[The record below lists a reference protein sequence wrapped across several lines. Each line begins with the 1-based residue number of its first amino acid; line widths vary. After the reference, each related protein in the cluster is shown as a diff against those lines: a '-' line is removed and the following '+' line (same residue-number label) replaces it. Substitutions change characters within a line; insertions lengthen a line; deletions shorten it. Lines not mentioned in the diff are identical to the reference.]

1 MLEELKQKVYEANM
15 MLPEY
20 KMVTFTWGNVSA
32 IDQTRKLVV
41 IKPSGVEYDKMKAED
56 MVVVDLEGNIIEG
69 RLNPSSDTA
78 THIELYKAC
87 ANIGGIVHTH
97 SRYATSWAQARMSIP
112 ALGTTHADD
121 FYGAIPCTRAMT
133 NEEIQGEY
141 EKETGKVIIE
151 TMGQRMME
159 EVPGVIVYSHGPF
172 AWGPDPIA
180 AVKKAVVLEE
190 VAFMAYQAMTLNPS
204 LLPMQQTLLDKHY
217 LRKHGANSYYGQ
229 K

>member
-32 IDQTRKLVV
+32 IDETRKLIV
-41 IKPSGVEYDKMKAED
+41 IKPSGVEYTKMKAED

-69 RLNPSSDTA
+69 HLNPSSDTA

-87 ANIGGIVHTH
+87 TQIGGIVHTH

-151 TMGQRMME
+151 TFGKQSIM

-172 AWGPDPIA
+172 AWSTDPIA

>member
-32 IDQTRKLVV
+32 IDETRKLIV
-41 IKPSGVEYDKMKAED
+41 IKPSGVEYNKMKAED

-87 ANIGGIVHTH
+87 ENIGGIVHTH

>member
-32 IDQTRKLVV
+32 IDETRKLIV
-41 IKPSGVEYDKMKAED
+41 IKPSGVEYTKMKAED
-56 MVVVDLEGNIIEG
+56 MVVVDIEGNIIEG
-69 RLNPSSDTA
+69 HLNPSSDTA

-87 ANIGGIVHTH
+87 TQIGGIVHTH

-151 TMGQRMME
+151 TFGKQSMMD
-159 EVPGVIVYSHGPF
+159 VPGVIVYSHGPF
-172 AWGPDPIA
+172 AWSTDPIA